1 MDMNSPKTLFKGKFL
16 ELELIQEKYEVVRR
30 PAAVGAL
37 VYWCSQEKI
46 VVVKHK
52 RPAVNDWVWE
62 IVAGIVEPGESLINA
77 VEREVMEEVGLT
89 VKNVVGLGSFYP
101 TPGYSDEVIH
111 LFYVEADNSKL
122 NRNDTDED
130 LEPFALKI
138 EDVWKLEHKDMK
150 TLLSLYLSKAK
161 GLLKNMNNG

>member
-1 MDMNSPKTLFKGKFL
+1 
-16 ELELIQEKYEVVRR
+16 
-30 PAAVGAL
+30 
-37 VYWCSQEKI
+37 
-46 VVVKHK
+46 
-52 RPAVNDWVWE
+52 
-62 IVAGIVEPGESLINA
+62 LINA

-89 VKNVVGLGSFYP
+89 VKSVVGLGSFYP

-150 TLLSLYLSKAK
+150 TLLSLT
-161 GLLKNMNNG
+161 

>member
-1 MDMNSPKTLFKGKFL
+1 M
-16 ELELIQEKYEVVRR
+16 
-30 PAAVGAL
+30 
-37 VYWCSQEKI
+37 
-46 VVVKHK
+46 VKHK

-89 VKNVVGLGSFYP
+89 VKSVVGLGSFYP

>member
-1 MDMNSPKTLFKGKFL
+1 MLWPLDL
-16 ELELIQEKYEVVRR
+16 
-30 PAAVGAL
+30 
-37 VYWCSQEKI
+37 
-46 VVVKHK
+46 
-52 RPAVNDWVWE
+52 
-62 IVAGIVEPGESLINA
+62 
-77 VEREVMEEVGLT
+77 
-89 VKNVVGLGSFYP
+89 FYP

-150 TLLSLYLSKAK
+150 HYSHFT
-161 GLLKNMNNG
+161 

>member
-1 MDMNSPKTLFKGKFL
+1 
-16 ELELIQEKYEVVRR
+16 
-30 PAAVGAL
+30 
-37 VYWCSQEKI
+37 
-46 VVVKHK
+46 
-52 RPAVNDWVWE
+52 VWE

-111 LFYVEADNSKL
+111 LFYVAADNSKL

-130 LEPFALKI
+130 LDPFALKI